1 MISKVFNYFGYDG
14 LKHVIASNVM
24 VVVLN
29 LILPLWVAVLVAALA
44 GVGKEVV
51 WDKLMKKDT
60 FDKKDLIADAV
71 GIIIGC
77 L

>member
-1 MISKVFNYFGYDG
+1 MISKVFNYFGYEG

-51 WDKLMKKDT
+51 WDKLMKKGT

>member
-29 LILPLWVAVLVAALA
+29 LILPLWVAVFVAALA

-51 WDKLMKKDT
+51 WDKLMNKGT

>member
-1 MISKVFNYFGYDG
+1 MISKVFNYFEYDG
-14 LKHVIASNVM
+14 LKHVVACNVM

-29 LILPLWVAVLVAALA
+29 LILPLWVAVLVSALV
-44 GVGKEVV
+44 GIGKEVV
-51 WDKLMKKDT
+51 WDKLMKKGT

>member
-14 LKHVIASNVM
+14 LKHVVASNVM

-51 WDKLMKKDT
+51 WDKLMKKGT

>member
-1 MISKVFNYFGYDG
+1 MISKVFNYFGFDG

-29 LILPLWVAVLVAALA
+29 LILPLWVAVFVSALA

-51 WDKLMKKDT
+51 WDKLMKKGT

>member
-14 LKHVIASNVM
+14 LKHVVASNVM

-29 LILPLWVAVLVAALA
+29 LILPLWVAVLVAALV

-51 WDKLMKKDT
+51 WDKLMKKGT

>member
-1 MISKVFNYFGYDG
+1 MISKVFNYFGHDG

-51 WDKLMKKDT
+51 WDKLMKKGT
-60 FDKKDLIADAV
+60 FDKKGLIADAV

>member
-1 MISKVFNYFGYDG
+1 MIHKIYNYFGQDG
-14 LKHVIASNVM
+14 LLHIICSSI
-24 VVVLN
+24 VVGLFD
-29 LILPLWVAVLVAALA
+29 LFLPLWIAVIIAVVIGTA
-44 GVGKEVV
+44 KEVA
-51 WDKLMKKDT
+51 WDKLMKKGT

>member
-14 LKHVIASNVM
+14 LKHVIASNVT

-29 LILPLWVAVLVAALA
+29 LIFPLWIAVLVSALA

-51 WDKLMKKDT
+51 WDKLMKKGT

>member
-1 MISKVFNYFGYDG
+1 MISKVFNYFGCDG

-29 LILPLWVAVLVAALA
+29 LILPLWVAVLVAALV

-51 WDKLMKKDT
+51 WDKLMKKGT

>member
-1 MISKVFNYFGYDG
+1 MISKVFNYFGFDG

-29 LILPLWVAVLVAALA
+29 LILPLWVAVLVSALA

-51 WDKLMKKDT
+51 WDKLMKKGT

>member
-51 WDKLMKKDT
+51 WDKLMKKGT

-71 GIIIGC
+71 GIIIGS

>member
-14 LKHVIASNVM
+14 LKHVVASNVM

-51 WDKLMKKDT
+51 WDKLMKKGT
-60 FDKKDLIADAV
+60 FDKKDLIANAV

>member
-29 LILPLWVAVLVAALA
+29 LILPLWVAVLVSALV
-44 GVGKEVV
+44 GIGKEVV
-51 WDKLMKKDT
+51 WDKLMKKGT

-71 GIIIGC
+71 GIIIVC

>member
-51 WDKLMKKDT
+51 WDKLMKKGT

-71 GIIIGC
+71 GIIIG
-77 L
+77 

>member
-1 MISKVFNYFGYDG
+1 MTSKVFNYFEYDG

-51 WDKLMKKDT
+51 WDKLMKKGT